1 MMASSHMIVGGA
13 AWFYASA
20 RFGLPFDVVA
30 FGAAVVGSLAPDI
43 DHPKSTLGQLMR
55 PLSNIISAVFGHR
68 GVTHSTLAIVGCL
81 WVLHEY
87 ADYSH
92 LILPFLIGYLTHLA
106 GDLLTPA
113 GLPLLWPI
121 KRRRNFALPILKTG
135 GFSEQLAV
143 TLLAG
148 WMISGL
154 FSASWPGLPLD
165 RLPFENWMAMDRP
178 WRSAVVAAQGF
189 LGEEGRE
196 RSAPPIPARKPT
208 EPARTRPLK
217 G

>member
-1 MMASSHMIVGGA
+1 MASSHIIVGGA
-13 AWFYASA
+13 TWFYVST
-20 RFGLPFDVVA
+20 RFGVAFDVVA
-30 FGAAVVGSLAPDI
+30 FGAAIVGSLAPDI
-43 DHPKSTLGQLMR
+43 DHPKSTLGQLLR
-55 PLSNIISAVFGHR
+55 PLSSWISRVFGHR
-68 GVTHSTLAIVGCL
+68 GVTHSALAIAGCL

-87 ADYSH
+87 TAYSRL
-92 LILPFLIGYLTHLA
+92 LIPFIVGYLTHLG

-154 FSASWPGLPLD
+154 FAGGWPEFPLQ
-165 RLPFENWMAMDRP
+165 RP
-178 WRSAVVAAQGF
+178 WRSVVAAAQSY
-189 LGEEGRE
+189 LGEAGPDK
-196 RSAPPIPARKPT
+196 SMPPPPARKP
-208 EPARTRPLK
+208 PDSSRPKPLK